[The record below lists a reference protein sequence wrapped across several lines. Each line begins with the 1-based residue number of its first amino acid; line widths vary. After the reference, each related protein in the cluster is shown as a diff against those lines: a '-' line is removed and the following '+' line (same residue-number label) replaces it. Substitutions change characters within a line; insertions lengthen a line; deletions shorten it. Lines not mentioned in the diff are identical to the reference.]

1 MNLLTRYNIWKL
13 SACAKRH
20 ERKAQSLRKR
30 LIAEIRQ
37 LNHEIREEEHKREV
51 SSRLARKAL
60 HKLEQGKSLD
70 WQSKGQ
76 GEAYKPEE
84 GACLD
89 RAYNGRLAILAN
101 KMPEPQ
107 QWALRGGIEL

>member
-20 ERKAQSLRKR
+20 ERQVVKLKKR

-37 LNHEIREEEHKREV
+37 LNHEIRLEEHKREV
-51 SSRLARKAL
+51 SVRLARKAL

-70 WQSKGQ
+70 WQSKGL
-76 GEAYKPEE
+76 ESPYMK
-84 GACLD
+84 
-89 RAYNGRLAILAN
+89 
-101 KMPEPQ
+101 Q
-107 QWALRGGIEL
+107 QWGFREGIEL